1 MGKYTIGLMS
11 GTSLDALDAVLVD
24 FSNNTPSLMASHS
37 QAIPA
42 DLRRELA
49 ALTQPG
55 DNEIARLGEADLA
68 VAELSAEA
76 VMQLL
81 KKAGVSAQQVL
92 AIGSHGQTIRHCPEE
107 GCFGFT
113 LQIGDP
119 NTIAQRTGITTV
131 ADFRRRDLAAG
142 GQGAPLVPAF
152 HAAIFRRPDVNRVMV
167 NIGGIANITRLPADT
182 GQPVTGFDT
191 GPGNGLLDAW
201 AERHLQQTMDE
212 DGHWAASGQVSESLL
227 ERCLADPYFRRT
239 APKSTGKEYF
249 NLGWLAEKCEDSL
262 SPEDIQAT
270 LCELTAVSIAEA
282 VDDGSKNDE
291 EVLICGGGVHN
302 ATLMARLTHHLTPR
316 AVAGTDSVGIPPDW
330 VEAMAFAWLARETLA
345 GRPGNLP
352 SVTGASVPVILG
364 GIYPANP

>member
-1 MGKYTIGLMS
+1 MGEYTIGLMS

-24 FSNNTPSLMASHS
+24 FSNPAPMLIASHS
-37 QAIPA
+37 HAIP
-42 DLRRELA
+42 DELRRELA

-55 DNEIARLGEADLA
+55 ENEITRLGEADLA

-76 VMQLL
+76 VTQLL
-81 KKAGVSAQQVL
+81 KEAGVSAQQIM

-152 HAAIFRRPDVNRVMV
+152 HAAVFRRPDMNRVMI

-182 GQPVTGFDT
+182 SQPITGFDT

-201 AERHLQQTMDE
+201 AGRHLQQAMDK
-212 DGHWAASGQVSESLL
+212 DGRWAASGQVSESLL
-227 ERCLADPYFRRT
+227 ERCLNDDYFHRPP
-239 APKSTGKEYF
+239 PKSTGKEYF
-249 NLGWLAEKCEDSL
+249 NLGWVEGKCEDSL
-262 SPEDIQAT
+262 PPEDIQAT

-282 VDDGSKNDE
+282 VDSGSGKDE

-302 ATLMARLTHHLTPR
+302 ATLMARLRHHLAPR
-316 AVAGTDSVGIPPDW
+316 SVANTGEAGVPPDW

-352 SVTGASVPVILG
+352 SVTGASQPVILG